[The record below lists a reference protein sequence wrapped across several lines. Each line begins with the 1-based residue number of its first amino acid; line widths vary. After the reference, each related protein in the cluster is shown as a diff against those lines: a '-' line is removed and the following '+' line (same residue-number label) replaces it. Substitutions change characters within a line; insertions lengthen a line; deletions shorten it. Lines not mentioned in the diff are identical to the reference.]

1 MVSMRRAL
9 RVPLEGLAPG
19 SRELRGEI
27 ARYIL
32 RVHRLRAGDRLSC
45 FDPVQALEAEAE
57 ISSTS
62 ADRLECLLQEV
73 RASSYRSLPVCL
85 LQGLAKG
92 GKPEAILAEATA
104 LGTARIVFMETEH
117 AVVRLPEV
125 RAAARRERWQRVAAQ
140 AARQSGRGNLPS
152 IEGPLTFPQALQIA
166 AERRLLLTPGGSPLL
181 GELSGWHSGQ
191 TVALLVGPEGGFS
204 PSESEQAR
212 AHGYVEASLG
222 RTTLRTELAAVAAL
236 GAIVAFAELSKIG

>member
-1 MVSMRRAL
+1 MRRAL

-19 SRELRGEI
+19 SRELSGEV

-62 ADRLECLLQEV
+62 ADRLECSLYEV
-73 RASSYRSLPVCL
+73 RASGYRALPVLL

-92 GKPEAILAEATA
+92 AKPEAILAEATA
-104 LGTARIVFMETEH
+104 LGIARIVFMETEH
-117 AVVRLPEV
+117 AVVHLADA
-125 RAAARRERWQRVAAQ
+125 RAAARRERWQRIAAQ
-140 AARQSGRGNLPS
+140 AARQSGRGNLPL
-152 IEGPLTFPQALQIA
+152 IEGPISFAQALQIA

-181 GELSGWHSGQ
+181 GELAGWHSGEAM
-191 TVALLVGPEGGFS
+191 ALLVGPEGGFS
-204 PSESEQAR
+204 SSESEQAR

-236 GAIVAFAELSKIG
+236 GALVAFAELSKIG